1 MGVCE
6 KVESLEGQIRERE
19 KKGEEKK
26 IRKRSSICII
36 LVFLI
41 KINDVYFRHC

>member
-1 MGVCE
+1 MKVCE

-26 IRKRSSICII
+26 IRKRSSIIMYHFG
-36 LVFLI
+36 VFDQ
-41 KINDVYFRHC
+41 N